1 MDIFWNYTI
10 LLVKRGT
17 RLLKFQP
24 MHCTVFVSVVY
35 FQANIW
41 HVVVCFA
48 LTGVFFNTPGK
59 SVERFPVEREV
70 AGLITV
76 TVLILKTTKQ

>member
-24 MHCTVFVSVVY
+24 MHCTVPCISS
-35 FQANIW
+35 QHW
-41 HVVVCFA
+41 HVMVCFA
-48 LTGVFFNTPGK
+48 LTGVFLILHGK
-59 SVERFPVEREV
+59 SVERFTVEGEV

-76 TVLILKTTKQ
+76 TVLILKNTKK